1 MLKMLRVN
9 KSEDNEIAST
19 RKVYYQSGSLIKKKP
34 THKPCNKGYTNLSQK
49 KLHTLIFD
57 IFSGCT
63 NYHEMHNNNS

>member
-34 THKPCNKGYTNLSQK
+34 PTNHAIKDIPIYLKKSYTL
-49 KLHTLIFD
+49 
-57 IFSGCT
+57 
-63 NYHEMHNNNS
+63 